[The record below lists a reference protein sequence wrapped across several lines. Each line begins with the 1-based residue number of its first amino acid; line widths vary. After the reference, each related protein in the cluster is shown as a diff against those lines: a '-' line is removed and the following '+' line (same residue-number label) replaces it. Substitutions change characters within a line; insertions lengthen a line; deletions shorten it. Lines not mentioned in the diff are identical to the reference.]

1 MNYFALS
8 ALINAI
14 SCFLLCFFI
23 LVYSRKSKS
32 TKTFCLFLVFVGF
45 WATFQYL
52 WISTEE
58 HKTALLYSR
67 ISNIFAPFI
76 SISFFHFTTHFI
88 NKFKQNKSIV
98 FYIYIIN
105 IALTPFGVI
114 SDILIIDLQNNSIMA
129 PYPLAGKLFPILLI
143 EYIFLPS
150 YSLYI
155 IRNQIKKSKD
165 LKYKIV
171 FWGILI
177 AFIGSLTNFPGCYKI
192 PIYPYGNIL
201 IPAFIIFISYGIL
214 KHQMMD
220 IRLIIQKN
228 MIYTIMVIL
237 ISIFYSFSIFLVEHY
252 FKATLGYKSFLIS
265 ILFALIIS
273 LLFIPLKNIIQSLTE
288 RLLFKGNFLE
298 ITKQNEQLRQEVMQ
312 TERLKSV
319 AILASG
325 IAHEIKNPLTP
336 LKTFSEFLPCKLH
349 DEEFLKKFGPII
361 IKEIDRID
369 RLVQTLLDFAK
380 PAQLNLQT
388 INIHSIINDTLEL
401 LSIDLIKN
409 KINVIKNYNINTNLL
424 LSLDP
429 NQFKQA
435 LMNLILNSVDAMPQ
449 GGIIRIHTEINNRNR
464 FQLRIEDTGNG
475 IAPNDIPHIFDPFF
489 SNKDNGTGLGLSIT
503 HEIIKNH
510 KGKIFVKSKQDIGTT
525 FIIELNNIMGSN

>member
-1 MNYFALS
+1 
-8 ALINAI
+8 
-14 SCFLLCFFI
+14 
-23 LVYSRKSKS
+23 
-32 TKTFCLFLVFVGF
+32 
-45 WATFQYL
+45 
-52 WISTEE
+52 
-58 HKTALLYSR
+58 
-67 ISNIFAPFI
+67 
-76 SISFFHFTTHFI
+76 
-88 NKFKQNKSIV
+88 
-98 FYIYIIN
+98 
-105 IALTPFGVI
+105 
-114 SDILIIDLQNNSIMA
+114 
-129 PYPLAGKLFPILLI
+129 
-143 EYIFLPS
+143 
-150 YSLYI
+150 
-155 IRNQIKKSKD
+155 
-165 LKYKIV
+165 
-171 FWGILI
+171 
-177 AFIGSLTNFPGCYKI
+177 
-192 PIYPYGNIL
+192 
-201 IPAFIIFISYGIL
+201 
-214 KHQMMD
+214 
-220 IRLIIQKN
+220 